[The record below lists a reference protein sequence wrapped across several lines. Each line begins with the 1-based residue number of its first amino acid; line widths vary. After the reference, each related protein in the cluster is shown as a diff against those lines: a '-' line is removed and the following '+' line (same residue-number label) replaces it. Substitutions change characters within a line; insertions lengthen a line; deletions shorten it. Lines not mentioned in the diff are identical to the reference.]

1 MKKTIIYWFSEA
13 EGGRKKPPTG
23 TEYYPTIVLEDGSTW
38 SLAIRFDR
46 KNPTQNEM
54 ADDCEV
60 CFLFEH
66 APHHLLSSNAE
77 FIICEGPHK
86 VGAIV
91 IR

>member
-1 MKKTIIYWFSEA
+1 MKKAIIFWFSEA
-13 EGGRKKPPTG
+13 EGGRRKPPAG
-23 TEYYPTIVLEDGSTW
+23 EEYYPTIELEDGSTW

-46 KNPTQNEM
+46 KEPIHNEM
-54 ADDCEV
+54 ADNCEV

-86 VGAIV
+86 VGAMV